1 MIPGLTA
8 AGLDMLISMTG
19 YGRSE
24 TEQDGLQ
31 AAVEIRS
38 VNHRFCEVVVR
49 IARQYMN
56 LEERVK
62 EQVLSQVSR
71 GHLDIYVTIVDNNE
85 KKRNIKLDKDLLV
98 AYHKCLRELAEIMQI
113 NFQPDVFRFAQYP
126 GVLVQEEAE
135 EDLEIVWVLV
145 QKALAEALQHLVGM
159 RTREGEQL
167 TRDFELRRERLGSIV
182 DEIEMRSP
190 QLEEEIR
197 SRLWKRL
204 QALATDCE
212 IDQMRLTTEVVLFAE
227 RSSITEELVRMH
239 SHLEQLA
246 EMLNSDS
253 PVGRKIDFLI
263 QEMNREI
270 NTIGSKAADLM
281 ISPLVIEAK
290 SELEK
295 MREQVQNVE

>member
-1 MIPGLTA
+1 MLT
-8 AGLDMLISMTG
+8 SMTG
-19 YGRSE
+19 YGRCDA
-24 TEQDGLQ
+24 EQDGLQ

-49 IARQYMN
+49 IARPFMHI
-56 LEERVK
+56 EERVK

-71 GHLDIYVTIVDNNE
+71 GRLDVFVTIVDNNE

-98 AYHKCLRELAEIMQI
+98 AYHECLRELAEIMQI
-113 NFQPDVFRFAQYP
+113 EFQPDVFRFAQYP
-126 GVLVQEEAE
+126 GMIVEEDAG
-135 EDLEIVWVLV
+135 EDLERVWAVV
-145 QKALAEALQHLVGM
+145 QRSLAGALQQLVSM
-159 RTREGEQL
+159 RTREGERL
-167 TRDFELRRERLGSIV
+167 ARDFGLRRERMGSIV
-182 DEIEMRSP
+182 DDIEMRSP
-190 QLEEEIR
+190 QLEEQLR
-197 SRLWKRL
+197 FRLWKRL
-204 QALATDCE
+204 QALAADSE

-246 EMLNSDS
+246 GMLRSDS

-270 NTIGSKAADLM
+270 NTIGSKAADLT